1 MRPSVGKVLP
11 LKGIFEG
18 VESSFFLEM
27 LGLTS
32 IKDRISEFEQVTAA
46 AARPGA
52 PTDPTPLANATTD
65 NAIAVVATPAFEL
78 EVPQVKTKEVQIKE
92 LRDEW
97 KGTIRSLWSRSI
109 QIFTLPDGSW
119 KLTRDVLTFKTPQIL
134 LSGDSRRSPSPQHLL
149 VWLNPN
155 LKDATAAIDMIMAWL
170 TEPFKGRWE
179 AF

>member
-1 MRPSVGKVLP
+1 MPPPSATFWVVLCGLLLAKCFRSKGFLKV
-11 LKGIFEG
+11 
-18 VESSFFLEM
+18 SSRHSFLEM

-97 KGTIRSLWSRSI
+97 KGTIRSLWSR
-109 QIFTLPDGSW
+109 
-119 KLTRDVLTFKTPQIL
+119 